1 MRRDMDHTIT
11 RRSFLGKM
19 VASLALAATG
29 CSQTIVWPANGSQ
42 KGSIRLIFFTDV
54 HARTEWETPK
64 AMARAARLI
73 NAQKADLVIA
83 GGDLITEGFQSS
95 AERVEPRWDVY
106 MEMHRAI
113 QPDVYPAMGNHDL
126 VAAIPNDGTPA
137 AQDPRKIFREKMN
150 MDRTYYSFDA
160 VGYHFVVL
168 DAIQVTGDDYQYQGM
183 VRPEE
188 LEWLSRDL
196 SRVPRGT
203 PIIAVTHIPLLTVF
217 YAATE
222 GAMSVA
228 PRNRVIINSRN
239 VFAIMEN
246 HNVILVLQG
255 HLHAKELLNWRDT
268 TFITGGA
275 VCGRWWRG
283 PWYGTEEGFNV
294 ITLTGNRVEWEYI
307 DYGWEAQRP
316 DTM

>member
-1 MRRDMDHTIT
+1 VNREMDHTIT
-11 RRSFLGKM
+11 RRSFFGKIL
-19 VASLALAATG
+19 ASFVLFATG
-29 CSQTIVWPANGSQ
+29 CSRKIVWPAKGSQ

-83 GGDLITEGFQSS
+83 GGDLITDGFQSS
-95 AERVEPRWDVY
+95 AESVQPRWDAY
-106 MEMHRAI
+106 MEMHRTI
-113 QPDVYPAMGNHDL
+113 QPDVYPAIGNHDL

-150 MDRTYYSFDA
+150 IEHTYYSFDA
-160 VGYHFVVL
+160 VGYHIVVL
-168 DAIQVTGDDYQYQGM
+168 DTILVTGDDYQYQGM

-188 LEWLSRDL
+188 LEWLRHDL

-203 PIIAVTHIPLLTVF
+203 PIIMVTHIPLLTAF

-228 PRNRVIINSRN
+228 PRNRVVINN
-239 VFAIMEN
+239 HEVFGLMED

-255 HLHAKELLNWRDT
+255 HLHAKELLIWGET
-268 TFITGGA
+268 TFVTGGA
-275 VCGRWWRG
+275 VCGKWWRG
-283 PWYGTEEGFNV
+283 LWYGTEEGFNV

-307 DYGWEAQRP
+307 DYGWEARRP
-316 DTM
+316 DNR